1 MISIITTFFAW
12 ALKNQFIAGGLTL
25 IGGKIY
31 NLAEEWIKRKYFPKT
46 KEVVV
51 ETKIVKGEEKTEKK
65 KVVPKKRVEFAKLL
79 LVALFV
85 CMFSYCF
92 ITYSSFKY
100 MKNDAMILEA
110 MAEMKLVFV
119 LTLAFLL
126 AKLVSFTST
135 LDELGKLLPFI
146 KNFIKK

>member
-12 ALKNQFIAGGLTL
+12 ALKNQLIAGGFTL
-25 IGGKIY
+25 IVGKIY
-31 NLAEEWIKRKYFPKT
+31 NLAEKWVTSRFFPKPQ
-46 KEVVV
+46 EMVV

-65 KVVPKKRVEFAKLL
+65 KVVPKKRVDFAKLL
-79 LVALFV
+79 LIALFV